1 MVFLD
6 LREHWLR
13 LLGNLRLLWF
23 SLMYII
29 SHHLWLGTLILGREM
44 IFTRPFVAVFGLLM
58 TSVSFVLFAGVLLDH
73 FDC

>member
-29 SHHLWLGTLILGREM
+29 SHHLWLGTLIEELRM
-44 IFTRPFVAVFGLLM
+44 VVTRSFVASTHLFLI
-58 TSVSFVLFAGVLLDH
+58 FVINSLFADVFAH
-73 FDC
+73 CCCC

>member
-6 LREHWLR
+6 LKEHWLR

-29 SHHLWLGTLILGREM
+29 SHHLWLGTLIEELRM
-44 IFTRPFVAVFGLLM
+44 V
-58 TSVSFVLFAGVLLDH
+58 
-73 FDC
+73 

>member
-13 LLGNLRLLWF
+13 LLDNLRLLWF

-29 SHHLWLGTLILGREM
+29 SHHLWLRTLKEELRMEA
-44 IFTRPFVAVFGLLM
+44 TRIFVARVLYLAI
-58 TSVSFVLFAGVLLDH
+58 SVLFIEIAGIFDH
-73 FDC
+73 CFCC